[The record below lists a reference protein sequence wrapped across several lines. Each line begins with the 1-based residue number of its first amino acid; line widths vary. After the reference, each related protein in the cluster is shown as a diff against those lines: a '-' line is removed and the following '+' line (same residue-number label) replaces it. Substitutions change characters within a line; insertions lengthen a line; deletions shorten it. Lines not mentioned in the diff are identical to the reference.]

1 MTAPTITLEIP
12 ENHPSFPGHFPGQPI
27 LPGVLLLQRVMS
39 FAEATLQR
47 PIERYSIHNAKFL
60 APVLPKDCVRI
71 TLDLV
76 SEGEF
81 KFALHVT
88 SHSSG
93 VETLALSG
101 LLRHASV
108 QINIS

>member
-1 MTAPTITLEIP
+1 MTATTITLDIP
-12 ENHPSFPGHFPGQPI
+12 ENHPSFAGHFPGQPI

-47 PIERYSIHNAKFL
+47 PLAQYSIHNAKFL
-60 APVLPKDCVRI
+60 APVLPQDSVRI
-71 TLDLV
+71 TLDAV
-76 SEGEF
+76 NEGEF
-81 KFALHVT
+81 KFTLHVT

-101 LLRHASV
+101 LLRYAVV
-108 QINIS
+108 QVNI